1 MNSTEH
7 PEEPIDEQAIRAE
20 MERALEAMDAAPA
33 DPSEEQAQSEE
44 EPQGGSGDP
53 HLHSGTILS
62 VQGKEVFVELGPRS
76 QGVISSDEF
85 DQPPAPGERYEFTL
99 VSIQDGLW
107 TLSRKEAR
115 VLATWKELAKGKSV
129 KATVIGENSG
139 GLELKVGPVS
149 AFMPASEI
157 ALNRVEGFA
166 PFLGQTMIC
175 EVMEVS
181 RRRRRVVLSRKA
193 VLQRERRE
201 QRERTLLT
209 LAAGQVV
216 RGRVEKI
223 EPFGA
228 FVDIG
233 GGVTGLL
240 HVSNIS
246 HKRVAD
252 PASVLQVGQEI
263 EVQVLELKEGGKR
276 IGLGLKQLAA
286 DPWDTARERLRA
298 GQVLRG
304 RVVRLADFGAFVEL
318 EGSLEGLLHR
328 SQLAPERVNRV
339 EDAVKVGE
347 EVTVRVQAID
357 VENRRISLSRLG
369 EHGGLLGA
377 DDDAGGADVGRY
389 LDAGSGPTSGTNL
402 GALLREALER
412 REKKGR

>member
-1 MNSTEH
+1 MSSEDH
-7 PEEPIDEQAIRAE
+7 SEDRIDEQAIRAQL
-20 MERALEAMDAAPA
+20 ERALEAMDADAAGPN
-33 DPSEEQAQSEE
+33 EE
-44 EPQGGSGDP
+44 EAAPEEGPQGGSGDP
-53 HLHSGTILS
+53 HLHGGTILS
-62 VQGKEVFVELGPRS
+62 VQGKDVFVELGPRS

-85 DQPPAPGERYEFTL
+85 EQPPAPGERYEFTL

-115 VLATWKELAKGKSV
+115 VLATWKELARGKSV

-157 ALNRVEGFA
+157 ALSRVADFA
-166 PFLGQTMIC
+166 PFVGQTMIC

-181 RRRRRVVLSRKA
+181 RRRRRVVLSRRA

-252 PASVLQVGQEI
+252 PASVLCVGQEI
-263 EVQVLELKEGGKR
+263 EVQVLEVKEGGKR
-276 IGLGLKQLAA
+276 IGLGMKQLEA
-286 DPWDTARERLRA
+286 DPWDTARERIRA
-298 GQVLRG
+298 GQVVRG
-304 RVVRLADFGAFVEL
+304 RVARLAEFGAFVEL
-318 EGSLEGLLHR
+318 EGAIEGLLHR

-339 EDAVKVGE
+339 EDAVKVGDE
-347 EVTVRVQAID
+347 ITVRVQAID
-357 VENRRISLSRLG
+357 AENRRISLSRLG
-369 EHGGLLGA
+369 ERGGLLGS
-377 DDDAGGADVGRY
+377 DEDVGNADVGRY
-389 LDAGSGPTSGTNL
+389 LESGSAPTTGTNL

-412 REKKGR
+412 REKKPR